1 MNKELTPK
9 EMAGKLGVNPEK
21 ADFELDEKEI
31 HRIAGG
37 AGPYCGEIGV
47 SSPESTK
54 TGLPGPCDKIGHPGS
69 DCSKTGF

>member
-31 HRIAGG
+31 QRQ
-37 AGPYCGEIGV
+37 
-47 SSPESTK
+47 S
-54 TGLPGPCDKIGHPGS
+54 
-69 DCSKTGF
+69 